1 MRTLMSAG
9 ERRHPRFLLTLVV
22 ALLAAAA
29 LVAAFVASPGGAV
42 PRVAAPPQPITL
54 TFVGQV
60 ALDEWGNFV
69 LEAPSFYPP
78 VEGGYALEYTV
89 PDGNRLVIESL
100 HANVYEFWA
109 LDPPTLAIP
118 RDDVVVGVDTF
129 YDLGESCD
137 YPGYQRSYDVPL
149 VTELTTADAY
159 EGRRAGS
166 LQGPIYVEGGRVVTA
181 AVVAPGGDSTMY
193 VHIVAHG
200 HIEASGTN
208 PAPPPC

>member
-1 MRTLMSAG
+1 MRTLKSTG
-9 ERRHPRFLLTLVV
+9 QRHTRSLLALVV
-22 ALLAAAA
+22 ALLAAA
-29 LVAAFVASPGGAV
+29 LVAAFTVSPGGAA
-42 PRVAAPPQPITL
+42 PRVLAPQPITL

-60 ALDEWGNFV
+60 LLDEWGNFV
-69 LEAPSFYPP
+69 LGAPPDFYPP

-100 HANVYEFWA
+100 YANVYEFWA
-109 LDPPTLAIP
+109 SDTPTLATP
-118 RDDVVVGVDTF
+118 RADVVVGVDTF
-129 YDLGESCD
+129 YDLGASCD

-149 VTELTTADAY
+149 VTELTMADAF

-166 LQGPIYVEGGRVVTA
+166 LQGPIFVEGGRVVTA

-200 HIEASGTN
+200 RIEPSGTN
-208 PAPPPC
+208 PPPPPC